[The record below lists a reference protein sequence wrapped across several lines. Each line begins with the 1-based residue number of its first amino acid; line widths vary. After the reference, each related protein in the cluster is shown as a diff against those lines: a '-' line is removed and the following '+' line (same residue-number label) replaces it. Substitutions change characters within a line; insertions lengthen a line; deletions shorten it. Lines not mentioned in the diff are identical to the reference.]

1 MNAPYT
7 CQAILLAHSIGHDG
21 NVIELLRGTVTTAD
35 TPDLEFFK
43 IAAFKLQTA
52 HLLAYISH
60 GQQRVITQKGRNTVP
75 VIVAALQSRF
85 GDLPVRELIARLAP
99 DCLAELTA
107 WRAECGPVTQF
118 IQGAK

>member
-7 CQAILLAHSIGHDG
+7 LQAILLAHSIGHDR
-21 NVIELLRGTVTTAD
+21 NVVELLRGTVTTAD
-35 TPDLEFFK
+35 TPDLEFFR
-43 IAAFKLQTA
+43 IAAFKLQSA

-60 GQQRVITQKGRNTVP
+60 GQQRVITRKGRETVP

-85 GDLPVRELIARLAP
+85 GDLPVRELIARMAP
-99 DCLAELTA
+99 DCLAELSA

-118 IQGAK
+118 ISGAK